1 MVRQSP
7 PSRGYVPIGSVERGL
22 DGKVWIRVEQSGTG
36 GVWRRKSSVMPR
48 LNSEIRNVEKELKRM
63 RKIKNKAIR
72 MI

>member
-22 DGKVWIRVEQSGTG
+22 DGKVWIRVEQRGTG

>member
-7 PSRGYVPIGSVERGL
+7 SSRGYVPIGSVERGL
-22 DGKVWIRVEQSGTG
+22 DGKVWIRVEQRGTG
-36 GVWRRKSSVMPR
+36 GVWRRKTSVMPR